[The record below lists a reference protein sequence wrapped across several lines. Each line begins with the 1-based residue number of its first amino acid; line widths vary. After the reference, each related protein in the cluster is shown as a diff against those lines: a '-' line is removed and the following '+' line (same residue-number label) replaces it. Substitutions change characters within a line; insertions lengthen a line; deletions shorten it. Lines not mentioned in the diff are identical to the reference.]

1 MLVLAKPLTHRRF
14 VMKHSVRAVLV
25 TLLMAAAMNFVAR
38 AEDVPYTEGSVYYI
52 TYIRTKPGG
61 EEAYMKFLATTWKS
75 LQEQS
80 KTEGLI
86 LSYKVIGG
94 TPANKDDWDI
104 ALVVEFKNMAA
115 LDGLEAKERALIEKM
130 AGSSAKVSEAA
141 TKRGEIREILGSK
154 LCREIILK

>member
-1 MLVLAKPLTHRRF
+1 MKQLVKAALLTLVAATVLNLA
-14 VMKHSVRAVLV
+14 
-25 TLLMAAAMNFVAR
+25 AR
-38 AEDVPYTEGSVYYI
+38 AEDVPYSEGSVYDI
-52 TYIRTKPGG
+52 TFIRTKAGG
-61 EEAYMKFLATTWKS
+61 EDAYMKFLATTWKP
-75 LQEQS
+75 LQEQAKS
-80 KTEGLI
+80 DGLI

-94 TPANKDDWDI
+94 AAANKDDWDI

-130 AGSSAKVSEAA
+130 AGSATKANEAA